1 MADYVKFV
9 ACLLSGHFA
18 TDSLDA
24 EQTVSSLA
32 AQHQS
37 ERYTDQLQRQC
48 KTQFEW
54 HSGKV

>member
-48 KTQFEW
+48 KTQFE
-54 HSGKV
+54 